1 MEKRNGGNRM
11 LPICTR
17 TTQIQYI
24 KKQQN
29 YTKRG
34 IKIRFHIWI
43 RCLVNVL
50 LAGNTNERNLQ
61 IALRATVKVLIKH

>member
-1 MEKRNGGNRM
+1 MVVTECYQYAQDVHKSK
-11 LPICTR
+11 
-17 TTQIQYI
+17 YI

-43 RCLVNVL
+43 RCPVNVL

-61 IALRATVKVLIKH
+61 IALRATVKVLIKHRQ